1 MEKKLTKIMAQ
12 ILGVQENE
20 ITPNSSPDN
29 LSEWDSL
36 KHMNLFLGIEQGFN
50 ISFDDEDIIQM
61 LSFEIILETIK
72 EKI

>member
-36 KHMNLFLGIEQGFN
+36 KHMNLVLGIEQGFN